1 MRWRILIIT
10 AASAT
15 IWSCKTP
22 YQSSNIV
29 YNNYK
34 ISAQQQKDAG
44 LNSLLKPYADSVN
57 KSMND
62 IIGQV
67 QTSLEKKQPESTL
80 GNFMADAMLV
90 QAKIKFNKP
99 VDAAFVNY
107 GGVRLQ
113 QITAGPVTRSKIYEL
128 MPFDNLIVL
137 QTLTGTQFQQ
147 FLNNI
152 AARGGWP
159 CAGVQFVI
167 DNNKATNIIINN
179 KPIDMNASYT
189 IANSDYVAN
198 GGDEANLLKTIPQQ
212 NINYLMRDALLD
224 YVASFQQSGK
234 KINVQLQ
241 NRITNAQ

>member
-10 AASAT
+10 AASAFT
-15 IWSCKTP
+15 WSCKTP
-22 YQSSNIV
+22 YQSSTIV
-29 YNNYK
+29 YNNYR
-34 ISAQQQKDAG
+34 ISAQQQKDSS
-44 LNSLLKPYADSVN
+44 LNSLLKPYTDSVN
-57 KSMND
+57 KNMND
-62 IIGQV
+62 VIGHV
-67 QTSLEKKQPESTL
+67 ETTLEKALPESTL
-80 GNFMADAMLV
+80 GNFMADAMLKE
-90 QAKIKFNKP
+90 ATRKFNKP

-113 QITAGPVTRSKIYEL
+113 QIIAGPITRSKIYEL

-137 QTLTGTQFQQ
+137 QILTGSQLQQ

-159 CAGVQFVI
+159 CAGVHFVI
-167 DNNKATNIIINN
+167 NNNKATNVVISN
-179 KPIDMNASYT
+179 KPLDMNANYT

-198 GGDEANLLKTIPQQ
+198 GGDESNLLKTIPQQ

-224 YVASFQQSGK
+224 YVIAFQHAGK